1 MTLPALE
8 AELRQIGAS
17 YSREWTCALTE
28 LETGQHISIDE
39 DDVMP
44 TASLI
49 KVPILVALY
58 QAVEERRV
66 RLEDRVSYQPEHCVL
81 GSGVLSR
88 LDYGVEMSVRDAA
101 VLMIII
107 SDNVATNIV
116 VDLMSVDYVNEQQR
130 RLGLEQTTLFCR
142 LGGPSMGPD
151 ARKMSVSTASETV
164 WLLQLIARHR
174 AVSAEASEDM
184 LRILRRQDYRHKLTR
199 LLPWNVL
206 NVLPHHESN
215 WEAEKG
221 GAFLNG
227 VRAGGAVFMGLRG
240 WFTMSVFCEGGTRP
254 WGTGRESEGNVLIG
268 ELGYAAW
275 RALAADEDVL
285 EEDAV
290 RASAAPPEQLEPEGE
305 D

>member
-1 MTLPALE
+1 MTPSSLE

-17 YSREWTCALTE
+17 YSGKWTCALTD
-28 LETGQHISIDE
+28 LGADQHVGVDE
-39 DDVMP
+39 DEVMP

-66 RLEDRVSYQPEHCVL
+66 RLDDRLSYQPEHRVL

-88 LDYGVEMSVRDAA
+88 LSYGVEMSVRDAA

-107 SDNVATNIV
+107 SDNAATNIV
-116 VDLMSVDYVNEQQR
+116 IDLMGVDYVNEQQR

-142 LGGPSMGPD
+142 LGDASAGLD
-151 ARKMSVSTASETV
+151 ARKMSVSTAGEMAR
-164 WLLQLIARHR
+164 LLELIARHK

-184 LRILRRQDYRHKLTR
+184 LRIMRRQDYRHELTR
-199 LLPWNVL
+199 LLPWNEL
-206 NVLPHHESN
+206 NMLPHYESN
-215 WEAEKG
+215 WVAEKG

-227 VRAGGAVFMGLRG
+227 VRTSGAVFSGSRG
-240 WFTMSVFCEGGTRP
+240 SFVMSVFCEGGTAAG
-254 WGTGRESEGNVLIG
+254 GTGRESEGNVLIG

-275 RALAADEDVL
+275 RALAAGEDVL
-285 EEDAV
+285 G
-290 RASAAPPEQLEPEGE
+290 EGVAG
-305 D
+305 